1 MFILSRQ
8 DYWNVIDL
16 SIIVAAT
23 VVGWFIVGF
32 AIKKI
37 LKPLNAPFPQS
48 LFSRIHKVLMLLLP
62 SVALLVTLTT
72 TRITLPKH
80 LNFIV
85 IHISEVLV
93 ILSCTWLGIALVR
106 VTGDTVKR
114 RHPADLADNYS
125 ARSVR
130 TQITVMERVASVV
143 VLIFGVSVTLMSFPA
158 VRAIGASL
166 LASAG
171 LAGLVVGFAARPVLE
186 NLLAGVQIALTRPI
200 NLDDVV
206 VIDGYWG
213 RIEEITTTYVVL
225 AVWDQRRLILP
236 FSRIISSPF
245 ENWTR
250 RHAEILGTVYLYLDY
265 HVPVHELRTEVER
278 ICHDSPD
285 WDGRVCGLV
294 VTDST
299 QQSMQVRALVSAADS
314 SKAWNLRCLVR
325 EKLIEFVRTE
335 YPQYLPRLR
344 LGRAEQGSSGKG
356 PNDSQ

>member
-1 MFILSRQ
+1 MFGLSASALR
-8 DYWNVIDL
+8 NVIDL
-16 SIIVAAT
+16 AIVVAGTA
-23 VVGWFIVGF
+23 VGWFVIGF
-32 AIKKI
+32 AINRT
-37 LKPLNAPFPQS
+37 LKPLNAPFTQS
-48 LFSRIHKVLMLLLP
+48 LFARIHKVFMLLLP
-62 SVALLVTLTT
+62 SVALLIAVSTT
-72 TRITLPKH
+72 QAALPKPLTSIIAH
-80 LNFIV
+80 A
-85 IHISEVLV
+85 SEVLV
-93 ILSCTWLGIALVR
+93 ILSCTWLGIALVH

-114 RHPADLADNYS
+114 RHPADLADNYT

-130 TQITVMERVASVV
+130 TQITVMERVASVI
-143 VLIFGVSVTLMSFPA
+143 VLIFGASITLMSFPA

-250 RHAEILGTVYLYLDY
+250 RHAEILGTVYLYFDY
-265 HVPVHELRTEVER
+265 HIPVDELRTEVER
-278 ICHDSPD
+278 ICRSSSD

-299 QQSMQVRALVSAADS
+299 ERSMQVRALVSAADS

-325 EKLIEFVRTE
+325 EKLIEFVRTR
-335 YPQYLPRLR
+335 YPQYLPHIRLSQT
-344 LGRAEQGSSGKG
+344 EQGSLTESVG
-356 PNDSQ
+356 